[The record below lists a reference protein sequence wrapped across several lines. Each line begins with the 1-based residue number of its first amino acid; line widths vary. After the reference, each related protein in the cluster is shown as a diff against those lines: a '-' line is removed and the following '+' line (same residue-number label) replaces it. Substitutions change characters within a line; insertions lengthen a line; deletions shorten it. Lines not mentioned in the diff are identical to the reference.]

1 MRFFDTNVLVYAA
14 TDQDVRKGEIAREL
28 ISHAL
33 IVNHDGCISTQ
44 VLLEFANTMMSKL
57 RHDKESIDGFIDY
70 YRELLATDVTID
82 LVRRAM
88 AVKEEN
94 GLQFYDALIVA
105 TAAKL
110 GCHEIV
116 TEDLNPDQAYCG
128 MAVVNPFAE
137 GT

>member
-14 TDQDVRKGEIAREL
+14 TKQDARKGEIAREI

-44 VLLEFANTMMSKL
+44 VLAEFANTMIGKL
-57 RHDKESIDGFIDY
+57 HHDKESIDGFIDY

-88 AVKEEN
+88 AVKEEY

-105 TAAKL
+105 TAEKL

-116 TEDLNPDQAYCG
+116 TEDLNPDQTYCG
-128 MAVVNPFAE
+128 MAVVNPFMV
-137 GT
+137 

>member
-14 TDQDVRKGEIAREL
+14 TRQDARKGEIAREI

-44 VLLEFANTMMSKL
+44 VLAEFANTMIGKL
-57 RHDKESIDGFIDY
+57 HHDKESIDGFIDY

-88 AVKEEN
+88 AVKEED

-116 TEDLNPDQAYCG
+116 TEDLNPDQTYCG
-128 MAVVNPFAE
+128 MAVVNPFMV
-137 GT
+137 

>member
-14 TDQDVRKGEIAREL
+14 TKQDARKGEIAREI

-44 VLLEFANTMMSKL
+44 VLAEFANTMIGKL
-57 RHDKESIDGFIDY
+57 HHDKESIDGFIDY

-88 AVKEEN
+88 AVKEEY

-105 TAAKL
+105 TAEKL

-116 TEDLNPDQAYCG
+116 TEDLNPDRTYCG
-128 MAVVNPFAE
+128 MAVVNPFMV
-137 GT
+137 

>member
-14 TDQDVRKGEIAREL
+14 TKQDARKGEIAREI

-44 VLLEFANTMMSKL
+44 VLAEFANTMIGKL
-57 RHDKESIDGFIDY
+57 HHDKESIDGFIDY

-88 AVKEEN
+88 AVKEEY

-116 TEDLNPDQAYCG
+116 TEDLNPDWTYCG
-128 MAVVNPFAE
+128 MAVVNPFMV
-137 GT
+137 

>member
-14 TDQDVRKGEIAREL
+14 TKQDARKGEIAREI

-44 VLLEFANTMMSKL
+44 VLAEFANTMIGKL
-57 RHDKESIDGFIDY
+57 HHDKESIDGFIDY

-88 AVKEEN
+88 AVKEEY

-105 TAAKL
+105 TSAKL

-116 TEDLNPDQAYCG
+116 TEDLNPDQTYCG
-128 MAVVNPFAE
+128 MTVVNPFMV
-137 GT
+137 

>member
-14 TDQDVRKGEIAREL
+14 TKQDARKGEIAREI

-44 VLLEFANTMMSKL
+44 VLAEFANTMIGKL
-57 RHDKESIDGFIDY
+57 HHDKESIDGFIDY

-88 AVKEEN
+88 AVKEEY

-105 TAAKL
+105 TAEKL

-116 TEDLNPDQAYCG
+116 TDDLNPDRTYCG
-128 MAVVNPFAE
+128 MAVVNPFMV
-137 GT
+137 

>member
-33 IVNHDGCISTQ
+33 IVNHDGFISTQ
-44 VLLEFANTMMSKL
+44 VLSEFVNTMMGKL

-88 AVKEEN
+88 AVKEEY

-128 MAVVNPFAE
+128 MAVVNPFVE
-137 GT
+137 GA

>member
-1 MRFFDTNVLVYAA
+1 MRFVDTNVLVYAA
-14 TDQDVRKGEIAREL
+14 TKQDARKGEIAREI

-44 VLLEFANTMMSKL
+44 VLAEFANTMIGKL
-57 RHDKESIDGFIDY
+57 HHDKESIDGFIDY

-88 AVKEEN
+88 AVKEEY

-116 TEDLNPDQAYCG
+116 TEDLNPDRTYCG
-128 MAVVNPFAE
+128 MAVVNPFMV
-137 GT
+137 